1 MDLFDLIWAIIVIYA
16 LLVAL
21 IILVAVFAD
30 LLRDREL
37 SGWAKA
43 GWVVVLFLLPVVG
56 VLAYV
61 IFRHRAIMQHI
72 GASGEAP
79 APGPVTPAS
88 PPGASPGP

>member
-1 MDLFDLIWAIIVIYA
+1 VDLFDLIWAIIVIYA

-21 IILVAVFAD
+21 MILVAVFAD

-43 GWVVVLFLLPVVG
+43 GWVIVLFFLPVLG

-61 IFRHRAIMQHI
+61 IIRHRAIMQHM
-72 GASGEAP
+72 GAAEDAARRDRAAG
-79 APGPVTPAS
+79 
-88 PPGASPGP
+88 

>member
-1 MDLFDLIWAIIVIYA
+1 MDDFSLFDLIWAIIVIYA

-21 IILVAVFAD
+21 MILLAVFAD
-30 LLRDREL
+30 LVRDREL

-61 IFRHRAIMQHI
+61 IIRHHAIMERMGADQDAATPADR
-72 GASGEAP
+72 ASG
-79 APGPVTPAS
+79 
-88 PPGASPGP
+88 

>member
-1 MDLFDLIWAIIVIYA
+1 MDDFSLIDLIWAIIVIYA

-21 IILVAVFAD
+21 MIIVAVFAD

-43 GWVVVLFLLPVVG
+43 GWVLVLFLLPVFG

-61 IFRHRAIMQHI
+61 VIRHRAIMERM
-72 GASGEAP
+72 GSGGHAAKQEDQA
-79 APGPVTPAS
+79 AG
-88 PPGASPGP
+88 

>member
-1 MDLFDLIWAIIVIYA
+1 MDDFSLFDLIWAIIVIYA

-21 IILVAVFAD
+21 MILVAVFAD

-43 GWVVVLFLLPVVG
+43 GWVLVLFFLPVFG

-61 IFRHRAIMQHI
+61 VIRHRAIMERMGSDRHAAKQEERAA
-72 GASGEAP
+72 G
-79 APGPVTPAS
+79 
-88 PPGASPGP
+88 